1 MEDSS
6 DCESL
11 SLQSQH
17 IDTYEDMLVKQDAT
31 IHNIIKDILSCK
43 MDDIK
48 KTRVQDMLDVLEQFS
63 GTTLNKKKEE
73 LMEFLRI
80 MPEYKTTDK
89 EVMARRLTA
98 LKAELK
104 RRGEIQDLLIWAKIN
119 YHKQN
124 GE

>member
-1 MEDSS
+1 
-6 DCESL
+6 
-11 SLQSQH
+11 
-17 IDTYEDMLVKQDAT
+17 MLVKQDAT

>member
-11 SLQSQH
+11 SIQSQA